1 MSEQD
6 SKMTNKRVIMNTLPL
21 KTEDV
26 TKIDFF
32 LNELF
37 QSGKNKQQILDEVNK
52 FCADNQIRREKILEM
67 HRRTLDRKKKL
78 KAHYENIAHTSKPD
92 ENQKNLIYFMQC
104 LERVKME
111 VTSRKECDKNTL
123 KIKNK
128 VKQFN
133 TADKRRI
140 MELLL

>member
-1 MSEQD
+1 
-6 SKMTNKRVIMNTLPL
+6 MNTFPL

-26 TKIDFF
+26 TKIDYF

-37 QSGKNKQQILDEVNK
+37 QSGMNKQEILNEVNK
-52 FCADNQIRREKILEM
+52 FCQENKMRRDRILEM
-67 HRRTLDRKKKL
+67 HRRILDRKKKL
-78 KAHYENIAHTSKPD
+78 KANYEKTAQTSKPE

-111 VTSRKECDKNTL
+111 VAARKECDKSTL
-123 KIKNK
+123 KIKNG